1 MKILD
6 GACRRWRA
14 NFHTHTTESDG
25 SKTPQ
30 EAMALYRGM
39 GYDILALTDHRVVT
53 RPEHAPQGL
62 LLIPGIEMDFFH
74 QGQVVHLLGLGM
86 DASIEEKYRLCKTP
100 RQAIAAVRRLGGRT
114 ILAQPAWSLN
124 TPAYMA
130 ALKGLWGAEVW
141 NSVSTL
147 PLNAIRADSSSLLD
161 VAAAGGA
168 VMNLFANDDTHAYES
183 ELGGGWNMIQAEELT
198 VPAVLEA
205 VDQGRFYATQG
216 PDIHDLILED
226 GRLSITCSPASAI
239 IFYSNQAWVSGRS
252 RLGEGLTHAEY
263 DISPRDTFVRV
274 QVMDARGRSAWTSP
288 VEIRK
293 G

>member
-6 GACRRWRA
+6 GACRKWRA

-53 RPEHAPQGL
+53 RPEHVPKGL

-114 ILAQPAWSLN
+114 ILAHPAWSLN

-130 ALKGLWGAEVW
+130 SLKGLWGAEVW

-161 VAAAGGA
+161 VTAAGGT

-183 ELGGGWNMIQAEELT
+183 ELGGGWNMIQAEELSL
-198 VPAVLEA
+198 PAVLEA

-216 PDIHDLILED
+216 PEIHDLILEG
-226 GRLSITCSPASAI
+226 GRLTITCSPASAI

-252 RLGEGLTHAEY
+252 HLGEGLTRAEY
-263 DISPRDTFVRV
+263 DITPRDTFIRV

>member
-1 MKILD
+1 M
-6 GACRRWRA
+6 
-14 NFHTHTTESDG
+14 
-25 SKTPQ
+25 
-30 EAMALYRGM
+30 
-39 GYDILALTDHRVVT
+39 
-53 RPEHAPQGL
+53 
-62 LLIPGIEMDFFH
+62 
-74 QGQVVHLLGLGM
+74 
-86 DASIEEKYRLCKTP
+86 
-100 RQAIAAVRRLGGRT
+100 RRLGGRT
-114 ILAQPAWSLN
+114 ILAHPAWSLN

-216 PDIHDLILED
+216 PEIHDLILED
-226 GRLSITCSPASAI
+226 RRLSITCSPASAI

>member
-53 RPEHAPQGL
+53 RPEHVPQGL

-74 QGQVVHLLGLGM
+74 LGQVVHLLGLGM

-114 ILAQPAWSLN
+114 ILAHPAWSLN

-216 PDIHDLILED
+216 PEIHDLSLEN

-263 DISPRDTFVRV
+263 DITPRDTFVRV

>member
-6 GACRRWRA
+6 VACRRWRA

-53 RPEHAPQGL
+53 RPEHVPEGL

-114 ILAQPAWSLN
+114 ILAHPAWSLN

-130 ALKGLWGAEVW
+130 SLKGLWGAEIW

-161 VAAAGGA
+161 VTAAGGA

-183 ELGGGWNMIQAEELT
+183 ELGGGWNMIQAEELSL
-198 VPAVLEA
+198 PAVLKA

-216 PDIHDLILED
+216 PEIHDLILE
-226 GRLSITCSPASAI
+226 GRRLTITCSPASAI

-252 RLGEGLTHAEY
+252 HLGEGLTRAEY
-263 DISPRDTFVRV
+263 DITPRDTFIRV

>member
-53 RPEHAPQGL
+53 RPEHVPQGL

-114 ILAQPAWSLN
+114 ILAHPAWSLN

-216 PDIHDLILED
+216 PEIHDLILED